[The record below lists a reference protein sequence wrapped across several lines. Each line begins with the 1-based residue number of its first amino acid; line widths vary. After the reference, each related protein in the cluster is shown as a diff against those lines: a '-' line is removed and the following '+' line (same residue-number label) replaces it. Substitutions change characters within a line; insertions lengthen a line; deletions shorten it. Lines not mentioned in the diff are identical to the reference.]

1 MNSRSSLITSSKKTL
16 NTLPFRK
23 SSILVSVTLI
33 FFLLL
38 SSLGNTSADT
48 IQQDPP
54 DKDGDGLSDAL
65 EKTLGTN
72 NDSYYGDEDGDGLY
86 DFEEYLGTY
95 GNGGTINPTYHYNDA
110 TTTGDVLDIYRVF
123 NLTANKTGGY
133 LRDEVYTASDGGFTN
148 MLLWNVTFEDTH
160 TGGSQSGTV
169 TYTNNILVNCSFE
182 GNRAG
187 GSQSGTVTYTDNIL
201 IGVSFSGDHA
211 GGSSSGVVTYHNN
224 TMKNVV
230 FSTEDTGAGGS
241 NTGNVTYSNNT
252 LIGVKFTAPFVFTGI
267 SKYTGGSKSGFVT
280 YSGNIL
286 TDVLFGNENA
296 GGSETKA
303 VIYSE
308 NIFTNVKFSGSN
320 AGKSRDSTTTYT
332 GNIIVSDNQ
341 DTDNDGLG
349 DIWESIYQNTAG
361 VNPRSGATMSDLALD
376 TDMDDL
382 DIEGEENA
390 GTSPASNDTDG
401 DGLPDGWEV
410 TYMSVDGIDPLDA
423 TMLDLTLDTDVDG
436 LNLTEETKA
445 GTNPTLNDTD
455 GDGLLDG
462 WEYRYRNATG
472 VDPTDTADN
481 TELGFDA
488 DKDGLNLIE
497 EFKANTDPDK
507 NDTDGDRLPDA
518 WEATYMSIF
527 GIDPSIVTT
536 LDLASDA
543 DNDSLTLIQETK
555 AGTNPK
561 SNDTDGDGLPDAWEV
576 TYMSVDGVDPLV
588 PATPEELASDADGDD
603 LTLLVEARANKNPT
617 TADNDS
623 MPKPMDTTN
632 TTTGAD
638 TMNTTTPSTNNTGN
652 LPNEASE
659 ESSFAF
665 LVVLTIFTSFSVAL
679 VVYRM
684 RRRML

>member
-1 MNSRSSLITSSKKTL
+1 MNFRSSLITSSKKAL

-23 SSILVSVTLI
+23 SSVLVSVTLI

-38 SSLGNTSADT
+38 SSLGNTSAD

-54 DKDGDGLSDAL
+54 DMDGDGLSDAV

-72 NDSYYGDEDGDGLY
+72 NDSYYGDKDGDGLY

-123 NLTANKTGGY
+123 NLTANKANGY

-230 FSTEDTGAGGS
+230 FSTDDSGAGGS

-252 LIGVKFTAPFVFTGI
+252 LIGVKFTAPFVFAGI

-332 GNIIVSDNQ
+332 GNTIVSDNQ
-341 DTDNDGLG
+341 DSDKDGLG

-462 WEYRYRNATG
+462 WEYRYKNATG
-472 VDPTDTADN
+472 VDPTDMADN

-518 WEATYMSIF
+518 WEATYMSVD
-527 GIDPSIVTT
+527 GVDPTVGTT
-536 LDLASDA
+536 LDLASDT
-543 DNDSLTLIQETK
+543 DNDSLTLIEESK
-555 AGTNPK
+555 AGTNPT

-603 LTLLVEARANKNPT
+603 LTLLVEAQANKNPT
-617 TADNDS
+617 TADNDAKP
-623 MPKPMDTTN
+623 MPMDTTN

-638 TMNTTTPSTNNTGN
+638 TMNTTAPSNNNTGN

-665 LVVLTIFTSFSVAL
+665 LVVLTIFASFSVAL
-679 VVYRM
+679 IVYRM